1 MKLQFTLARLLQDKT
16 FEIGVPCQLR
26 ECAHIYIEFSM
37 VYTLGKLG
45 LSQVLNVYHSAKDI
59 PSEGKIRGFSFDLP
73 TKYL

>member
-37 VYTLGKLG
+37 VYTL
-45 LSQVLNVYHSAKDI
+45 VLNVESYKI
-59 PSEGKIRGFSFDLP
+59 PFPLSILQFVRDSSNKVKP
-73 TKYL
+73 T